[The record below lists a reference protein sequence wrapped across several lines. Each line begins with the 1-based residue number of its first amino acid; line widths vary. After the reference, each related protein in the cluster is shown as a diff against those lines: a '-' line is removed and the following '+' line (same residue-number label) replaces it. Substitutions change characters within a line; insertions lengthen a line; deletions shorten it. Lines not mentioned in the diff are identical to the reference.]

1 MINHIKSAVALFIIS
16 SFIAFVLFWI
26 ILWAAENH
34 KERARLDYI
43 HQYREVGAMMELC
56 SYGHDEVCFEV
67 RKCPVCEK
75 QNEVDR
81 LQEETEKLR
90 DEVKDLEE
98 RL

>member
-1 MINHIKSAVALFIIS
+1 
-16 SFIAFVLFWI
+16 
-26 ILWAAENH
+26 
-34 KERARLDYI
+34 
-43 HQYREVGAMMELC
+43 MMELC

>member
-43 HQYREVGAMMELC
+43 HQYRI
-56 SYGHDEVCFEV
+56 
-67 RKCPVCEK
+67 EK
-75 QNEVDR
+75 
-81 LQEETEKLR
+81 
-90 DEVKDLEE
+90 VKVMLEG
-98 RL
+98 RWAP